1 MWHSYIISYKGHLKG
16 YVVKLIELHTVKH
29 MNNLLHLHSGLPHD
43 ADALETTT
51 ACIIITH

>member
-43 ADALETTT
+43 ADAL
-51 ACIIITH
+51 